1 MAERMGRAIDRG
13 GEISMSIRWL
23 DELVGDPGGEGTPF
37 APALEIEPSFH
48 RFPAVHATA
57 RKEHAVTRTD
67 VRARI
72 GGGLSRGMSERQPGR
87 RQGNRATRENSGSSS
102 SGRETFRLLSE
113 PRGWGFRGAGRMVV
127 GQGWKEGATGRKR
140 HGGATRAE
148 PSVGARA
155 RRVFPPWL
163 RCSGP
168 GPPPLERRRQK
179 PGDLR

>member
-48 RFPAVHATA
+48 RFPAVHATE

-72 GGGLSRGMSERQPGR
+72 GGGLSRGMSQRQPGR
-87 RQGNRATRENSGSSS
+87 RLGNRATRENSESSS
-102 SGRETFRLLSE
+102 SGRERFRLWPE
-113 PRGWGFRGAGRMVV
+113 PAGGGVRSTGQVV
-127 GQGWKEGATGRKR
+127 GRGRREGTTGRKR
-140 HGGATRAE
+140 HGGAALAE
-148 PSVGARA
+148 LWGARSC
-155 RRVFPPWL
+155 RVPPPWL
-163 RCSGP
+163 PRAGP
-168 GPPPLERRRQK
+168 GPPPLERRRK
-179 PGDLR
+179 NPGDLR